1 MGSNFHCETLATGSR
16 CKDLFRSLAVFI
28 FVSVETKYQKAAFR
42 TYSAIKRRKKAA
54 RIKTAEAFLSRNNTH
69 TKPHK
74 ATA

>member
-16 CKDLFRSLAVFI
+16 CKDLFRSLAVFIFI

-54 RIKTAEAFLSRNNTH
+54 RG
-69 TKPHK
+69 
-74 ATA
+74 